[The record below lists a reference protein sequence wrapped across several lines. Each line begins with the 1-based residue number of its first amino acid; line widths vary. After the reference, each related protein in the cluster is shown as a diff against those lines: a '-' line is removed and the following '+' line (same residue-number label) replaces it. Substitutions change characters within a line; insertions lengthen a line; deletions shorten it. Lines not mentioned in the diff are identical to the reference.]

1 MPTLPLLDIDR
12 PISCQDIVDDERED
26 VNPTIRGWDSNR
38 IDEKSGV
45 AAAVDDDVDLLLI
58 RLLPSPTTIKLFV
71 NVSDDDAD
79 DDTSMK

>member
-38 IDEKSGV
+38 IDEKSGGA
-45 AAAVDDDVDLLLI
+45 AAAVDDDDLLVLI
-58 RLLPSPTTIKLFV
+58 LLLPSPTTSELFV
-71 NVSDDDAD
+71 NVSDDDD
-79 DDTSMK
+79 KSMK

>member
-12 PISCQDIVDDERED
+12 PISCQDIVDDDREE

-38 IDEKSGV
+38 IDEKSGGGA
-45 AAAVDDDVDLLLI
+45 AAAVDDDDLLVLI
-58 RLLPSPTTIKLFV
+58 LLLPSPTTSELFV
-71 NVSDDDAD
+71 NVSVD